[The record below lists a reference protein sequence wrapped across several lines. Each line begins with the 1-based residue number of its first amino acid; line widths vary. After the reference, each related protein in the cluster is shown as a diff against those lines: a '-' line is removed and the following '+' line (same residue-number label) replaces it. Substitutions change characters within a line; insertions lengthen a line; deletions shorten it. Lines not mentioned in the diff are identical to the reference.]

1 MDGEPHTSGQV
12 ESDQTQEASMKSR
25 LIIAV
30 TAIALL
36 GALTLGGTSF
46 ADRGRGHS
54 KRSALFTV
62 LTGRSELNATTL
74 QKGAGDP
81 DGVGSANVL
90 IAKSDTVCFG
100 ISVTGIG
107 TPTAAHIHRGK
118 RNQNGPVVV
127 TLTAPSSGDPGAS
140 SGCVSGVDSALVTEL
155 RRKHHRFY
163 VNVHTTDFPGGA
175 LRGQL

>member
-1 MDGEPHTSGQV
+1 
-12 ESDQTQEASMKSR
+12 MKSR
-25 LIIAV
+25 IIIAV

-36 GALTLGGTSF
+36 SALAIGGTSS
-46 ADRGRGHS
+46 ANRGRENSTSNRHARVA

-62 LTGRSELNATTL
+62 LKGRNELNATTL
-74 QKGAGDP
+74 KKGAGDP
-81 DGVGSANVL
+81 DGFGSANVL

-127 TLTAPSSGDPGAS
+127 TLTAPTTGDPGAS
-140 SGCVSGVDSALVTEL
+140 SGCVSGVDTALVTEL
-155 RRKHHRFY
+155 KRKHHRFY

-175 LRGQL
+175 IRGQL

>member
-1 MDGEPHTSGQV
+1 
-12 ESDQTQEASMKSR
+12 MKSR
-25 LIIAV
+25 LITAV
-30 TAIALL
+30 TAIVLL
-36 GALTLGGTSF
+36 GALALGGTSF
-46 ADRGRGHS
+46 ANRGGGHA

-74 QKGAGDP
+74 RKGAGDP

-127 TLTAPSSGDPGAS
+127 SLPPPSAATGNPGAWS
-140 SGCVSGVDSALVTEL
+140 DCVPVDTALVTEL
-155 RRKHHRFY
+155 RRKRHRFY
-163 VNVHTTDFPGGA
+163 VNVHTADFPGGA
-175 LRGQL
+175 IRGQL